1 MKIGI
6 IGAGKVG
13 AACAYA
19 LVMRGTAR
27 EIVLVDRTR
36 GRAKAVA
43 IDMRYGA
50 PLSPTVDIRDGDYQ
64 DIAGAT
70 LVMITAGINE
80 KSGGAVDRDDPLGR
94 LRLLGTN
101 AEIYKDIVPR
111 IVDAAPEAV
120 LMIITDP
127 PDALADIARGLAQH
141 DRIVSS
147 GTYLD
152 SLRFR
157 VHIAERL
164 GVSPASVDAQI
175 LGEHGKSEVFLWSA
189 ARIQGVPVL
198 QALRQ
203 RGLTLENL
211 QPVIESDVR
220 NANIAI
226 IEGNEASQFG
236 IGMVAARVAQM
247 VLRDEREVIPIGSY
261 VAKYG
266 VTLSLPSIVGRHGA
280 IEVMQPAM
288 SEAEAKAL
296 EFSAI
301 TLRDALHRAGIQKLV
316 A

>member
-189 ARIQGVPVL
+189 AHIQGVPVL

-220 NANIAI
+220 NGNIAI

>member
-1 MKIGI
+1 MKLGI

-13 AACAYA
+13 AACATA

-36 GRAKAVA
+36 GRARAVA
-43 IDMRYGA
+43 IDVRYGA
-50 PLSPTVDIRDGDYQ
+50 PLSSAADIRDGDYQ
-64 DIAGAT
+64 DLSGAA
-70 LVMITAGINE
+70 LVMMTAGINE
-80 KSGGAVDRDDPLGR
+80 KAGGAIDRNDPVGR

-101 AEIYKDIVPR
+101 AEIYKDIVPQ
-111 IVDAAPEAV
+111 IVNAAAGAV
-120 LMIITDP
+120 LMSITDP
-127 PDALADIARGLAQH
+127 PDVLADVARCLARH

-147 GTYLD
+147 GTYID

-157 VHIAERL
+157 VHLAERL

-175 LGEHGKSEVFLWSA
+175 LGEHGKSAVFLWSA
-189 ARIQGVPVL
+189 ALVQGVPIL

-203 RGLTLENL
+203 RGVTVEDL
-211 QPVIESDVR
+211 QPSIERDVR

-236 IGMVAARVAQM
+236 IGMVSARIAQM
-247 VLRDEREVIPIGSY
+247 VLRDEGEVAPIGSY

-266 VTLSLPSIVGRHGA
+266 VTLSLPSIVGRHGVIQA
-280 IEVMQPAM
+280 MEPAM

-296 EFSAI
+296 EHSAE
-301 TLRDALHRAGIQKLV
+301 TLRNALRCAGIQRLV

>member
-19 LVMRGTAR
+19 LVKRGTAR

-157 VHIAERL
+157 VHLAERL
-164 GVSPASVDAQI
+164 GVAPASVDAQI
-175 LGEHGKSEVFLWSA
+175 LGEHPRKLALDFEPDRSRDGSHRCWRRSRTSASPAGDGYLSQNGMASDALYSA
-189 ARIQGVPVL
+189 AAVAFTSSR
-198 QALRQ
+198 A
-203 RGLTLENL
+203 
-211 QPVIESDVR
+211 IESCLTT
-220 NANIAI
+220 
-226 IEGNEASQFG
+226 G
-236 IGMVAARVAQM
+236 IR
-247 VLRDEREVIPIGSY
+247 RSR
-261 VAKYG
+261 
-266 VTLSLPSIVGRHGA
+266 RH
-280 IEVMQPAM
+280 
-288 SEAEAKAL
+288 
-296 EFSAI
+296 
-301 TLRDALHRAGIQKLV
+301 
-316 A
+316 

>member
-19 LVMRGTAR
+19 LVMRRTAR
-27 EIVLVDRTR
+27 EIGLVDRTR

-43 IDMRYGA
+43 IDMHYGA

-80 KSGGAVDRDDPLGR
+80 KSDGAVDRDDPLGR

-101 AEIYKDIVPR
+101 GEIYKDIVPR
-111 IVDAAPEAV
+111 IVDAAREAV

-157 VHIAERL
+157 MHIAERL

-175 LGEHGKSEVFLWSA
+175 LGELGKSEVFLWSA

-198 QALRQ
+198 PALRQ
-203 RGLTLENL
+203 RALTLEKFAT
-211 QPVIESDVR
+211 SHR
-220 NANIAI
+220 
-226 IEGNEASQFG
+226 
-236 IGMVAARVAQM
+236 
-247 VLRDEREVIPIGSY
+247 ERCP
-261 VAKYG
+261 
-266 VTLSLPSIVGRHGA
+266 
-280 IEVMQPAM
+280 
-288 SEAEAKAL
+288 
-296 EFSAI
+296 
-301 TLRDALHRAGIQKLV
+301 
-316 A
+316 